1 MRSDCFKGSA
11 VVPDYIDRY
20 LWVLPIVFG
29 VGFLAPFLTA
39 LLDQEGID
47 AILGLPVLPF
57 SMLIGGVWAVIA
69 VRRGS
74 WI

>member
-1 MRSDCFKGSA
+1 M
-11 VVPDYIDRY
+11 VPDYIDRY

-29 VGFLAPFLTA
+29 VGFLGPFLTA
-39 LLDQEGID
+39 LLDQLGVQ
-47 AILGLPVLPF
+47 AIIGLPVLPV
-57 SMLIGGVWAVIA
+57 SMVIGGVWALVA